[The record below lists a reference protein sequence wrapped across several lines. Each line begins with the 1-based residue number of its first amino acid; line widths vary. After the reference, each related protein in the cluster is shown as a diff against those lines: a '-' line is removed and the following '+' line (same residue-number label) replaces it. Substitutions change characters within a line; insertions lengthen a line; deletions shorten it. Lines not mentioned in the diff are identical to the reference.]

1 MSTDVSSVYAC
12 FKKNGQVGMGK
23 VRGTRKKNP
32 SNCYEEKIRQI
43 AWCVAKIEMKR
54 GRKKL
59 PWNLGQRVACLSLS
73 LFSAT
78 EQWRTISRFFINKMW
93 IYRLFLL
100 RSTQNSLWLKF
111 MSSKKAI
118 TSWRYHC
125 SKFQLKGYCWLFLT
139 SK

>member
-1 MSTDVSSVYAC
+1 MRFLEKDDSVKRVKKGVSLKLKRTEIFSSLVSTDVSSVYAR
-12 FKKNGQVGMGK
+12 FKKNGQLGMRK
-23 VRGTRKKNP
+23 VRGTRKKKNL

-78 EQWRTISRFFINKMW
+78 EQWRTISRFFIDKKW

-100 RSTQNSLWLKF
+100 RST
-111 MSSKKAI
+111 
-118 TSWRYHC
+118 H
-125 SKFQLKGYCWLFLT
+125 
-139 SK
+139 